1 LIKEGELLH
10 GGRYEVSQS
19 IGKGSFG
26 RVVRARDVLTGQMV
40 AVKIVKSKPAFLK
53 QAQVELRL
61 LASLNRG
68 IGLPNDTTAADGTAA
83 AAAAS
88 AAATGASDAAAGANS
103 SNTASAA
110 RQVSATAGTAV
121 TAASASSG
129 SSLVSP
135 SASSSSPFSDAASN
149 ECDRFNIVR
158 TLDAFLHRGHQC
170 IVFELLS
177 INLYELLRNTHF
189 SGVSL
194 KLMGKFTTQLLMT
207 LAYLSCAERG
217 EERIIHCDLKPEN
230 ILLRS
235 PKKSAIKVI
244 GQQLHHLHAHD
255 QLHRSASSGSL
266 LCSHSF
272 RHLILFP
279 VPLVARQTSAV
290 RASRMQK
297 FTRTFSLV
305 FTAHRKSFSL
315 SITMPPSIC
324 GRLVRPKSSPQQP
337 ACSMRRHELTLLGF
351 FVLCVCFFL
360 SCCQVA
366 SASSCALALPC
377 STVLTSMTNCCVKC
391 NCSACLLRTCSTNP
405 KRRTNSS
412 RASTTLQMEE
422 ETAAATA
429 TVPATAQL
437 RAAGSCA
444 IRTLPLTRRL
454 RRPPLLRPGCA

>member
-1 LIKEGELLH
+1 
-10 GGRYEVSQS
+10 
-19 IGKGSFG
+19 
-26 RVVRARDVLTGQMV
+26 MV

-68 IGLPNDTTAADGTAA
+68 IGLPNDTATAADGTT

-88 AAATGASDAAAGANS
+88 AAATGASNAAASANS
-103 SNTASAA
+103 SNNASAA

-135 SASSSSPFSDAASN
+135 SASSSSPFSDVASN

-244 GQQLHHLHAHD
+244 GQRLHHLHA
-255 QLHRSASSGSL
+255 RSAAWTNLES
-266 LCSHSF
+266 
-272 RHLILFP
+272 IP
-279 VPLVARQTSAV
+279 PL
-290 RASRMQK
+290 
-297 FTRTFSLV
+297 
-305 FTAHRKSFSL
+305 
-315 SITMPPSIC
+315 
-324 GRLVRPKSSPQQP
+324 
-337 ACSMRRHELTLLGF
+337 LTL
-351 FVLCVCFFL
+351 VPSPLCVFGIPRC
-360 SCCQVA
+360 
-366 SASSCALALPC
+366 
-377 STVLTSMTNCCVKC
+377 LTDFG
-391 NCSACLLRTCSTNP
+391 SACFAHAKIHTYIQ
-405 KRRTNSS
+405 S
-412 RASTTLQMEE
+412 RFYRAPEVVLSLNYNAAIDMWSLGPSEIV
-422 ETAAATA
+422 TAAARVLHA
-429 TVPATAQL
+429 EARADSELAFSFPRVCYYFLSVVFRLHLL
-437 RAAGSCA
+437 RAVRWHA
-444 IRTLPLTRRL
+444 LVRR
-454 RRPPLLRPGCA
+454 RRRA